1 MVKKC
6 IESINNA
13 TKIEQKGNT
22 LRLHVAYLSGFK
34 KKVGRGIGSRV
45 ICRGFVTLFIN
56 TLFCY
61 YSDLFYGGIYFTI

>member
-1 MVKKC
+1 MVTKPGYIDPSWDAQNMVKKC

-34 KKVGRGIGSRV
+34 KK
-45 ICRGFVTLFIN
+45 
-56 TLFCY
+56 
-61 YSDLFYGGIYFTI
+61 GGGG